1 MFKIKMMP
9 SETEVLL
16 PAGVQLTELE
26 HELREDNIPFGCKSG
41 ACGRCVI
48 EVLDG
53 LANLKNKE
61 EDGDGDGDGDGD
73 EFLDMLGFSG
83 PGFRLACQCQLN
95 GAVTLPVAK

>member
-41 ACGRCVI
+41 ACGACVI

-53 LANLKNKE
+53 LANLNSKE
-61 EDGDGDGDGDGD
+61 EDED
-73 EFLDMLGFSG
+73 EFLEMLGFSG

-95 GAVTLPVAK
+95 GAVTLRVAK